1 MVVACHSALGK
12 KRLSWAR
19 CASRGLQGA
28 PSPTRI
34 HSLVKRGSRACFR
47 SFKDCP
53 GLMAPRAQ
61 PAPPAGLRDTI
72 LGPTMLRSYACLLP
86 FTLSFLAMQQRS
98 PHPPPLVTPASSLAS
113 EPRQRWGDSNN
124 GRLKGPP
131 FSPQGVWRAQESFLL
146 AGYLQPL
153 RLWNPDVHHP

>member
-1 MVVACHSALGK
+1 MVATCHSALGK

-19 CASRGLQGA
+19 CTSRGLQGA

-98 PHPPPLVTPASSLAS
+98 PHPPPPVTPASSLVSGTPA
-113 EPRQRWGDSNN
+113 EV
-124 GRLKGPP
+124 GRLKQRALEGAAFLTAGGVTGPGE
-131 FSPQGVWRAQESFLL
+131 FSPGWLFTATEAVES
-146 AGYLQPL
+146 
-153 RLWNPDVHHP
+153 